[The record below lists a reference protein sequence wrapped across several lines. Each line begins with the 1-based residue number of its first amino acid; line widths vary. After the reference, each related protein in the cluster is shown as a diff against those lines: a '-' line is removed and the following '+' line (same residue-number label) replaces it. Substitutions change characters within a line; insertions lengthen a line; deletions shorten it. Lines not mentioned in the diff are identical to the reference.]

1 MIVLT
6 IALMAVVLLAETR
19 RHGRHG
25 DEPQPWVLPVATG
38 LTVAIGALVLQRL
51 LPILAT

>member
-1 MIVLT
+1 VIVLT
-6 IALMAVVLLAETR
+6 IALIAVVLHAEAR
-19 RHGRHG
+19 RNGRHG
-25 DEPQPWVLPVATG
+25 EEPQPWVLPAATG